1 MSTLSTSSRKI
12 KVTLPKLY
20 SWQQDTLNTI
30 EANPG
35 KWFVIKSVRQKS
47 GKTYLLEN
55 LLIKTAL
62 EKPKSKSFMIS
73 PTNAQNLRIFTE
85 ISRATIDLL
94 SKANGSTM
102 LIEFKNG
109 SVIQFRSGES
119 GDSLRG
125 YTVKRGGILA
135 IDEGAFL
142 SREVYEIVLPLVSK
156 EGCTLVVASTP
167 DSMDGMYFSLWSR
180 EEDSNIIRI
189 NWSDYIDQMY
199 TKEELDFLRSVY
211 SDRRF
216 RTEILGE
223 FAVGEGTVF
232 TGIPNCVS
240 KEELTQKGNLVAGI
254 DFGSGNLQDS
264 TVITFLD
271 EDKQVISQFDTNDKP
286 PMEQIDWLVRLLED
300 YKPIRVL
307 AERNGLG
314 SVYFDALKQRCP
326 IVTPWIT
333 TNESKT
339 SIVDDLA
346 AHIEKGKIKFQ
357 PKCEKLLEQLQVY
370 RETQSSTGKRV
381 FNAPPGKHDDFV
393 ISTALALR
401 ARKSGRYSI
410 G

>member
-1 MSTLSTSSRKI
+1 MSTLSTSSRKVS
-12 KVTLPKLY
+12 VTLPKLY
-20 SWQQDTLNTI
+20 SWQKDTLDLI

-35 KWFVIKSVRQKS
+35 KWFIIKSVRQKS

-62 EKPKSKSFMIS
+62 EKPGSKSFMIS

-85 ISRATIDLL
+85 ISKATIDLL
-94 SKANGSTM
+94 RKANGSSM
-102 LIEFKNG
+102 LIEFRNG

-142 SREVYEIVLPLVSK
+142 SREVYEIVMPLVSK

-167 DSMDGMYFSLWSR
+167 DSMDGMYYSLWSR
-180 EEDSNIIRI
+180 EDGVIRI
-189 NWSDYIDQMY
+189 NWSDYINQMY
-199 TKEELDFLRSVY
+199 SKEELDFYRSVY

-232 TGIPNCVS
+232 SGIANCVS
-240 KEELTQKGNLVAGI
+240 PVELIQKGNLVAGI

-264 TVITFLD
+264 TVITFID
-271 EDKQVISQFDTNDKP
+271 EDLQVIAQYDTNDKP
-286 PMEQIDWLVRLLED
+286 PMEQIDWLTRLLLD
-300 YKPIRVL
+300 YRPVRVL
-307 AERNGLG
+307 AEKNGLG
-314 SVYFDALKQRCP
+314 SVYFDALKQKCP

-333 TNESKT
+333 TNDSKT
-339 SIVDDLA
+339 AIVDDLA
-346 AHIEKGKIKFQ
+346 AHIEKGRIKFQ
-357 PKCEKLLEQLQVY
+357 PQCEKLLEQLQVY
-370 RETQSSTGKRV
+370 KETQSSTGKRV
-381 FNAPPGKHDDFV
+381 FNAPHGKHDDFV

>member
-1 MSTLSTSSRKI
+1 MSTLSTSSRKVS
-12 KVTLPKLY
+12 VTLPKLY
-20 SWQQDTLNTI
+20 SWQKDTLDLI

-35 KWFVIKSVRQKS
+35 KWFIIKSVRQKS

-62 EKPKSKSFMIS
+62 EKPGSKSFMIS

-85 ISRATIDLL
+85 ISRATVDLL
-94 SKANGSTM
+94 RKANGSSM
-102 LIEFKNG
+102 LIEFRNG

-142 SREVYEIVLPLVSK
+142 SREVYEIVMPLVSK
-156 EGCTLVVASTP
+156 EGCTLVIASTP
-167 DSMDGMYFSLWSR
+167 DSMDGMYYSLWSR
-180 EEDSNIIRI
+180 EDGVIRI
-189 NWSDYIDQMY
+189 NWSDYINQMY
-199 TKEELDFLRSVY
+199 SKEELDFYRSVY

-232 TGIPNCVS
+232 SGIANCVS
-240 KEELTQKGNLVAGI
+240 PVELTQKGNLVAGI

-264 TVITFLD
+264 TVITFID
-271 EDKQVISQFDTNDKP
+271 EDLQVIAQYDTNDKP
-286 PMEQIDWLVRLLED
+286 PMEQIDWLARLLLD
-300 YKPIRVL
+300 YKPVRVL
-307 AERNGLG
+307 AEKNGLG
-314 SVYFDALKQRCP
+314 SVYFDALKQKCP

-333 TNESKT
+333 TNDSKT
-339 SIVDDLA
+339 AIVDDLA
-346 AHIEKGKIKFQ
+346 AHIEKGRIKFQ

-401 ARKSGRYSI
+401 ARKLGRYSI

>member
-1 MSTLSTSSRKI
+1 MLSTSSRKVS
-12 KVTLPKLY
+12 VTLPKLY
-20 SWQQDTLNTI
+20 SWQKDTLDLI

-35 KWFVIKSVRQKS
+35 KWFIIKSVRQKS

-62 EKPKSKSFMIS
+62 EKPGSKSFMIS

-85 ISRATIDLL
+85 ISRATVDLL
-94 SKANGSTM
+94 RKANGSSM
-102 LIEFKNG
+102 LIEFRNG

-125 YTVKRGGILA
+125 YTVNRGGILA

-142 SREVYEIVLPLVSK
+142 SREVYEIVMPLVSK
-156 EGCTLVVASTP
+156 EGCTLVIASTP
-167 DSMDGMYFSLWSR
+167 DSMDGMYYSLWSR
-180 EEDSNIIRI
+180 EDGVIRI

-199 TKEELDFLRSVY
+199 SKEELDFYRSVY

-232 TGIPNCVS
+232 SGIANCVS
-240 KEELTQKGNLVAGI
+240 PTELIQKGTLVAGI

-264 TVITFLD
+264 TVITFID
-271 EDKQVISQFDTNDKP
+271 EDLQVIAQYDTNDKP
-286 PMEQIDWLVRLLED
+286 PMEQIDWLARLLLD
-300 YKPIRVL
+300 YKPTRVL
-307 AERNGLG
+307 AEKNGLG
-314 SVYFDALKQRCP
+314 SVYFDALKQKCP

-333 TNESKT
+333 TNDSKT
-339 SIVDDLA
+339 AIVDDLA
-346 AHIEKGKIKFQ
+346 AHIEKGRIKFQ

>member
-1 MSTLSTSSRKI
+1 MSTLSTSSRKVS
-12 KVTLPKLY
+12 VTLPKLY
-20 SWQQDTLNTI
+20 SWQKDTLDLI

-35 KWFVIKSVRQKS
+35 KWFIIKSVRQKS

-62 EKPKSKSFMIS
+62 EKPGSKSFMIS

-94 SKANGSTM
+94 RKANGSSM
-102 LIEFKNG
+102 LIEFRNG

-142 SREVYEIVLPLVSK
+142 SREVYEIVMPLVSK

-167 DSMDGMYFSLWSR
+167 DSMDGMYYSLWSR
-180 EEDSNIIRI
+180 EDGVIRI
-189 NWSDYIDQMY
+189 NWSDYINQMY
-199 TKEELDFLRSVY
+199 SKEELDFYRSVY

-232 TGIPNCVS
+232 SGIANCVS
-240 KEELTQKGNLVAGI
+240 PVELIQKGNLVAGI

-264 TVITFLD
+264 TVITFID
-271 EDKQVISQFDTNDKP
+271 EDLQVIAQYDTNDKP
-286 PMEQIDWLVRLLED
+286 PMEQIDWLARLLLD
-300 YKPIRVL
+300 YRPVRVL
-307 AERNGLG
+307 AEKNGLG
-314 SVYFDALKQRCP
+314 SVYFDALKQKCP

-333 TNESKT
+333 TNDSKT
-339 SIVDDLA
+339 TIVDDLA
-346 AHIEKGKIKFQ
+346 AHIEKGRIKFQ
-357 PKCEKLLEQLQVY
+357 PQCEKLLEQLQVY
-370 RETQSSTGKRV
+370 KETQSSTGKRV

>member
-1 MSTLSTSSRKI
+1 MLSTSSRKVS
-12 KVTLPKLY
+12 VTLPKLY
-20 SWQQDTLNTI
+20 SWQKDTLDLI

-35 KWFVIKSVRQKS
+35 KWFIIKSVRQKS

-62 EKPKSKSFMIS
+62 EKPGSKSFMIS

-85 ISRATIDLL
+85 ISRATVDLL
-94 SKANGSTM
+94 RKANGSSM
-102 LIEFKNG
+102 LIEFRNG

-142 SREVYEIVLPLVSK
+142 SREVYEIVMPLVSK
-156 EGCTLVVASTP
+156 EGCTLVIASTP
-167 DSMDGMYFSLWSR
+167 DSMDGMYYSLWSR
-180 EEDSNIIRI
+180 EDGVIRI
-189 NWSDYIDQMY
+189 NWSDYINQMY
-199 TKEELDFLRSVY
+199 SKEELDFYRSVY

-232 TGIPNCVS
+232 SGIANCVS
-240 KEELTQKGNLVAGI
+240 PVELVQKGNLVGGI

-264 TVITFLD
+264 TVITFID
-271 EDKQVISQFDTNDKP
+271 EDLQVIAQYDTNDKP
-286 PMEQIDWLVRLLED
+286 PMEQIDWLARLLLD
-300 YKPIRVL
+300 YKPVRVL
-307 AERNGLG
+307 AEKNGLG
-314 SVYFDALKQRCP
+314 SVYFDALKQKCP

-333 TNESKT
+333 TNDSKT
-339 SIVDDLA
+339 AIVDDLA
-346 AHIEKGKIKFQ
+346 AHIEKGRIKFQ

>member
-1 MSTLSTSSRKI
+1 MLSTSSRKVS
-12 KVTLPKLY
+12 VTLPKLY
-20 SWQQDTLNTI
+20 SWQKDTLDLI

-35 KWFVIKSVRQKS
+35 KWFIIKSVRQKS

-62 EKPKSKSFMIS
+62 EKPGSRSFMIS

-85 ISRATIDLL
+85 ISRAVIDLL
-94 SKANGSTM
+94 RKANGSSM
-102 LIEFKNG
+102 LIEFRNG

-142 SREVYEIVLPLVSK
+142 SREVYEIVMPLVSK

-167 DSMDGMYFSLWSR
+167 DSMDGMYYSLWSR
-180 EEDSNIIRI
+180 EDGVIRI
-189 NWSDYIDQMY
+189 NWSDYINQMY
-199 TKEELDFLRSVY
+199 SKEELDFYRGVY

-232 TGIPNCVS
+232 SGIANCVS
-240 KEELTQKGNLVAGI
+240 PIELTQKGNLVAGI

-264 TVITFLD
+264 TVITFID
-271 EDKQVISQFDTNDKP
+271 EELQVIAQYDTNDKP
-286 PMEQIDWLVRLLED
+286 PMEQIDWLARLLLD
-300 YKPIRVL
+300 YKPTRVL
-307 AERNGLG
+307 AEKNGLG
-314 SVYFDALKQRCP
+314 SVYFDALKQKCP

-333 TNESKT
+333 TNDSKT
-339 SIVDDLA
+339 AIVDDLA
-346 AHIEKGKIKFQ
+346 AHIEKGRIRFQ

>member
-1 MSTLSTSSRKI
+1 MSTLSTSSRKVS
-12 KVTLPKLY
+12 VTLPKLY
-20 SWQQDTLNTI
+20 SWQKDTLDLI

-35 KWFVIKSVRQKS
+35 KWFIIKSVRQKS

-62 EKPKSKSFMIS
+62 EKPGSKSFMIS

-94 SKANGSTM
+94 RKANGSSM
-102 LIEFKNG
+102 LIEFRNG

-142 SREVYEIVLPLVSK
+142 SREVYEIVMPLVSK
-156 EGCTLVVASTP
+156 EGCTLVIASTP
-167 DSMDGMYFSLWSR
+167 DSMDGMYYSLWSR
-180 EEDSNIIRI
+180 EDGVIRI

-199 TKEELDFLRSVY
+199 SKEELDFYRSVY

-232 TGIPNCVS
+232 SGIANCVS
-240 KEELTQKGNLVAGI
+240 PVELTQQGNLVAGI

-264 TVITFLD
+264 TVITFID
-271 EDKQVISQFDTNDKP
+271 EDLQVIAQCDTNDKP
-286 PMEQIDWLVRLLED
+286 PMEQIDWLARLLLD
-300 YKPIRVL
+300 YKPVRVL
-307 AERNGLG
+307 AEKNGLG
-314 SVYFDALKQRCP
+314 SVYFDALKQKCP

-333 TNESKT
+333 TNDSKT
-339 SIVDDLA
+339 AIVDDLA
-346 AHIEKGKIKFQ
+346 AHIEKGRIKFQ

-370 RETQSSTGKRV
+370 KETQSSTGKRV

-393 ISTALALR
+393 ISTALALK

>member
-1 MSTLSTSSRKI
+1 MSTLSTSSRKVS
-12 KVTLPKLY
+12 VTLPKLY
-20 SWQQDTLNTI
+20 DWQKDTLDLI

-35 KWFVIKSVRQKS
+35 KWFIIKSVRQKS

-62 EKPKSKSFMIS
+62 EKPGSKSFMIS

-94 SKANGSTM
+94 RKANGSSM
-102 LIEFKNG
+102 LIEFRNG

-125 YTVKRGGILA
+125 YTVKRSGILA

-142 SREVYEIVLPLVSK
+142 SREVYEIVMPLVSK

-167 DSMDGMYFSLWSR
+167 DSMDGMYYSLWSR
-180 EEDSNIIRI
+180 EDGVIRI
-189 NWSDYIDQMY
+189 NWSDYINQMY
-199 TKEELDFLRSVY
+199 SKEELDFYRSVY

-232 TGIPNCVS
+232 SGIANCVS
-240 KEELTQKGNLVAGI
+240 PVELIQKGNLVAGI

-264 TVITFLD
+264 TVITFID
-271 EDKQVISQFDTNDKP
+271 EDLQVIAQYDTNDKP
-286 PMEQIDWLVRLLED
+286 PMEQIDWLARLLLD
-300 YKPIRVL
+300 YRPARVL
-307 AERNGLG
+307 AEKNGLG
-314 SVYFDALKQRCP
+314 SVYFDALKQKCP

-333 TNESKT
+333 TNDSKT
-339 SIVDDLA
+339 AIVDDLA
-346 AHIEKGKIKFQ
+346 AHIEKGRIKFQ
-357 PKCEKLLEQLQVY
+357 PQCEKLLEQLQVY
-370 RETQSSTGKRV
+370 KETQSSTGKRV

>member
-1 MSTLSTSSRKI
+1 MLSTSSRKVS
-12 KVTLPKLY
+12 VTLPRLY
-20 SWQQDTLNTI
+20 SWQKDTLDLI

-35 KWFVIKSVRQKS
+35 KWFIIKSVRQKS

-62 EKPKSKSFMIS
+62 EKPGSKSFMIS

-85 ISRATIDLL
+85 ISRATVDLL
-94 SKANGSTM
+94 RKANGSSM
-102 LIEFKNG
+102 LIEFRNG

-142 SREVYEIVLPLVSK
+142 SREVYEIVMPLVSK
-156 EGCTLVVASTP
+156 EGCTLVIASTP
-167 DSMDGMYFSLWSR
+167 DSMDGMYYSLWSR
-180 EEDSNIIRI
+180 EDGVIRI
-189 NWSDYIDQMY
+189 NWSDYINQMY
-199 TKEELDFLRSVY
+199 SKEELDFYRSVY

-232 TGIPNCVS
+232 SGIANCVS
-240 KEELTQKGNLVAGI
+240 PVELTQQGNLVAGI

-264 TVITFLD
+264 TVITFID
-271 EDKQVISQFDTNDKP
+271 EDLQVIAQYDTNDKP
-286 PMEQIDWLVRLLED
+286 PMEQIDWLARLLLD
-300 YKPIRVL
+300 YKPVRVL
-307 AERNGLG
+307 AEKNGLG
-314 SVYFDALKQRCP
+314 SVYFDALKQKCP

-333 TNESKT
+333 TNDSKT
-339 SIVDDLA
+339 AIVDDLA

-393 ISTALALR
+393 ISTALALK

>member
-1 MSTLSTSSRKI
+1 MSTLSTSSRKVN
-12 KVTLPKLY
+12 VTLPRLY
-20 SWQQDTLNTI
+20 SWQKDTLDLI

-35 KWFVIKSVRQKS
+35 KWFIIKSVRQKS

-62 EKPKSKSFMIS
+62 EKPGSKSFMIS

-85 ISRATIDLL
+85 ISRATVDLL
-94 SKANGSTM
+94 RKANGSSM
-102 LIEFKNG
+102 LIEFRNG

-142 SREVYEIVLPLVSK
+142 SREVYETVMPLVNK
-156 EGCTLVVASTP
+156 EGCTLVIASTP
-167 DSMDGMYFSLWSR
+167 DSMDGMYYSLWSR
-180 EEDSNIIRI
+180 EDGVIRI

-199 TKEELDFLRSVY
+199 SKEELDFYRSVY

-232 TGIPNCVS
+232 SGIANCVS
-240 KEELTQKGNLVAGI
+240 PTELIQKGSLVAGI

-264 TVITFLD
+264 TVITFID
-271 EDKQVISQFDTNDKP
+271 EDLQVIAQYDTNDKP
-286 PMEQIDWLVRLLED
+286 PMEQIDWLARLLLD
-300 YKPIRVL
+300 YKPVRVL
-307 AERNGLG
+307 AEKNGLG
-314 SVYFDALKQRCP
+314 SVYFDALKQKCP

-333 TNESKT
+333 TNDSKT
-339 SIVDDLA
+339 AIVDDLA
-346 AHIEKGKIKFQ
+346 AHIEKGRIKFQ

-381 FNAPPGKHDDFV
+381 FNAPQGKHDDFV

>member
-1 MSTLSTSSRKI
+1 MSTLSTSSRKVS
-12 KVTLPKLY
+12 VTLPKLY
-20 SWQQDTLNTI
+20 SWQKDTLDLI

-35 KWFVIKSVRQKS
+35 KWFIIKSVRQKS

-62 EKPKSKSFMIS
+62 EKPGSKSFMIS

-94 SKANGSTM
+94 RKANGSSM
-102 LIEFKNG
+102 LIEFRNG

-142 SREVYEIVLPLVSK
+142 SREVYEIVMPLVSK

-167 DSMDGMYFSLWSR
+167 DSMDGMYYSLWSR
-180 EEDSNIIRI
+180 EDGVIRI
-189 NWSDYIDQMY
+189 NWSDYINQMY
-199 TKEELDFLRSVY
+199 SKEELDFYRSVY

-232 TGIPNCVS
+232 SGIANCVS
-240 KEELTQKGNLVAGI
+240 PVELIQKGNLVAGI

-264 TVITFLD
+264 TVITFID
-271 EDKQVISQFDTNDKP
+271 EDLQVIAQYDTNDKP
-286 PMEQIDWLVRLLED
+286 PMEQIDWLARLLLD
-300 YKPIRVL
+300 YRPVRVL
-307 AERNGLG
+307 AEKNGLG
-314 SVYFDALKQRCP
+314 SVYFDALKQKCP

-333 TNESKT
+333 TNDSKT
-339 SIVDDLA
+339 AIVDDLA
-346 AHIEKGKIKFQ
+346 AHIEKGRIKFQ
-357 PKCEKLLEQLQVY
+357 PQCEKLLEQLQVY
-370 RETQSSTGKRV
+370 KETQSSTGKRV

>member
-12 KVTLPKLY
+12 SVTLPKLY
-20 SWQQDTLNTI
+20 SWQKDTLDLI

-35 KWFVIKSVRQKS
+35 KWFIIKSVRQKS

-62 EKPKSKSFMIS
+62 EKPGSKSFMIS

-85 ISRATIDLL
+85 ISRAVIDLL
-94 SKANGSTM
+94 RKANGSSM
-102 LIEFKNG
+102 LIEFRNG

-142 SREVYEIVLPLVSK
+142 SREVYEIVMPLVSK

-167 DSMDGMYFSLWSR
+167 DSMDGMYYSLWSR
-180 EEDSNIIRI
+180 EDGVIRI

-199 TKEELDFLRSVY
+199 SKEELDFYRSVY

-232 TGIPNCVS
+232 SGIANCVS
-240 KEELTQKGNLVAGI
+240 PVELIQKGTLVAGI

-264 TVITFLD
+264 TVITFID
-271 EDKQVISQFDTNDKP
+271 EDLQVVAQYDTNDKP
-286 PMEQIDWLVRLLED
+286 PMEQIDWLARLLLD
-300 YKPIRVL
+300 YKPVRVL
-307 AERNGLG
+307 AEKNGLG
-314 SVYFDALKQRCP
+314 SVYFDALKQKCP

-333 TNESKT
+333 TNDSKT
-339 SIVDDLA
+339 AIVDDLA
-346 AHIEKGKIKFQ
+346 AHIEKGRIKFQ

>member
-1 MSTLSTSSRKI
+1 MSTLSTSSRKVS
-12 KVTLPKLY
+12 VTLPKLY
-20 SWQQDTLNTI
+20 SWQKDTLDLI

-35 KWFVIKSVRQKS
+35 KWFIIKSVRQKS

-62 EKPKSKSFMIS
+62 EKPGSRSFMIS

-94 SKANGSTM
+94 RKANGSSM
-102 LIEFKNG
+102 LIEFRNG

-142 SREVYEIVLPLVSK
+142 SREVYEIVMPLVSK
-156 EGCTLVVASTP
+156 EGCTLVIASTP
-167 DSMDGMYFSLWSR
+167 DSMDGMYYSLWSR
-180 EEDSNIIRI
+180 EDGVIRI
-189 NWSDYIDQMY
+189 NWSDYINQMY
-199 TKEELDFLRSVY
+199 SKEELDFYRSVY

-232 TGIPNCVS
+232 SGIANCVS
-240 KEELTQKGNLVAGI
+240 PIELVQKGNLVAGI

-264 TVITFLD
+264 TVITFID
-271 EDKQVISQFDTNDKP
+271 EDLQVITQCDTNDKP
-286 PMEQIDWLVRLLED
+286 PMEQIDWLARLLLD
-300 YKPIRVL
+300 YKPVRVL
-307 AERNGLG
+307 AEKNGLG
-314 SVYFDALKQRCP
+314 SVYFDALKQKCP

-333 TNESKT
+333 TNDSKT
-339 SIVDDLA
+339 AIVDDLA
-346 AHIEKGKIKFQ
+346 AHIEKGRIKFQ

>member
-1 MSTLSTSSRKI
+1 MSTLSTSSRKVS
-12 KVTLPKLY
+12 VTLPKLY
-20 SWQQDTLNTI
+20 SWQKDTLDLI

-35 KWFVIKSVRQKS
+35 KWFIIKSVRQKS

-62 EKPKSKSFMIS
+62 EKPGSKSFMIS

-85 ISRATIDLL
+85 ISRATVDLL
-94 SKANGSTM
+94 RKANGSSM
-102 LIEFKNG
+102 LIEFRNG

-142 SREVYEIVLPLVSK
+142 SREVYEIVMPLVSK
-156 EGCTLVVASTP
+156 EGCTLVIASTP
-167 DSMDGMYFSLWSR
+167 DSMDGMYYSLWSR
-180 EEDSNIIRI
+180 EDGVIRI
-189 NWSDYIDQMY
+189 NWSDYINQMY
-199 TKEELDFLRSVY
+199 SKEELDFYRSVY

-232 TGIPNCVS
+232 SGIANCVS
-240 KEELTQKGNLVAGI
+240 PVELTQKGNLVAGI

-264 TVITFLD
+264 TVITFID
-271 EDKQVISQFDTNDKP
+271 EDLQVIAQYDTNDKP
-286 PMEQIDWLVRLLED
+286 PMEQIDWLARLLLD

-307 AERNGLG
+307 AEKNGLG
-314 SVYFDALKQRCP
+314 SVYFDALKQKCP

-333 TNESKT
+333 TNDSKT
-339 SIVDDLA
+339 AIVDDLA
-346 AHIEKGKIKFQ
+346 AHIEKGRIKFQ

-401 ARKSGRYSI
+401 ARKLGRYSI

>member
-12 KVTLPKLY
+12 SVTLPKLY
-20 SWQQDTLNTI
+20 SWQKDTLDLI

-35 KWFVIKSVRQKS
+35 KWFIIKSVRQKS

-62 EKPKSKSFMIS
+62 EKPGSKSFMIS

-85 ISRATIDLL
+85 ISRATVDLL
-94 SKANGSTM
+94 RKANGSSM
-102 LIEFKNG
+102 LIEFRNG

-142 SREVYEIVLPLVSK
+142 SREVYEIVMPLVSK
-156 EGCTLVVASTP
+156 EGCTLVIASTP
-167 DSMDGMYFSLWSR
+167 DSMDGMYYSLWSR
-180 EEDSNIIRI
+180 EDGVIRI
-189 NWSDYIDQMY
+189 DWSDYINQMY
-199 TKEELDFLRSVY
+199 SKEELDFYRSVY

-232 TGIPNCVS
+232 SGIANCVS
-240 KEELTQKGNLVAGI
+240 PVELTQKGNLVAGI

-264 TVITFLD
+264 TVITFID
-271 EDKQVISQFDTNDKP
+271 EDLQVIAQYDTNDKP
-286 PMEQIDWLVRLLED
+286 PMEQIDWLARLLLD
-300 YKPIRVL
+300 YKPVRVL
-307 AERNGLG
+307 AEKNGLG
-314 SVYFDALKQRCP
+314 SVYFDALKQKCP

-333 TNESKT
+333 TNDSKT
-339 SIVDDLA
+339 AIVDDLA
-346 AHIEKGKIKFQ
+346 AHIEKGRIKFQ

-401 ARKSGRYSI
+401 ARKLGRYSI

>member
-1 MSTLSTSSRKI
+1 MSTLSTSSRKVS
-12 KVTLPKLY
+12 VTLPKLY
-20 SWQQDTLNTI
+20 SWQKDTLDLI

-35 KWFVIKSVRQKS
+35 KWFIIKSVRQKS

-62 EKPKSKSFMIS
+62 EKPGSKSFMIS

-85 ISRATIDLL
+85 ISRATTDLL
-94 SKANGSTM
+94 RKANGSSM
-102 LIEFKNG
+102 LIEFRNG

-142 SREVYEIVLPLVSK
+142 SREVYEIVMPLVSK
-156 EGCTLVVASTP
+156 EGCTLVIASTP
-167 DSMDGMYFSLWSR
+167 DSMDGMYYSLWSR
-180 EEDSNIIRI
+180 EDGVIRI
-189 NWSDYIDQMY
+189 DWSDYINQMY
-199 TKEELDFLRSVY
+199 SKEELDFYRSVY

-232 TGIPNCVS
+232 SGIANCVS
-240 KEELTQKGNLVAGI
+240 PVELTQKGNLVAGI

-264 TVITFLD
+264 TVITFID
-271 EDKQVISQFDTNDKP
+271 EDLQVIAQYDTNDKP
-286 PMEQIDWLVRLLED
+286 PMEQIDWLARLLLD
-300 YKPIRVL
+300 YKPVRVL
-307 AERNGLG
+307 AEKNGLG
-314 SVYFDALKQRCP
+314 SVYFDALKQKCP

-333 TNESKT
+333 TNDSKT
-339 SIVDDLA
+339 AIVDDLA
-346 AHIEKGKIKFQ
+346 AHIEKGRIKFQ

>member
-1 MSTLSTSSRKI
+1 MSTLSTSSRKVS
-12 KVTLPKLY
+12 VTLPKLY
-20 SWQQDTLNTI
+20 SWQKDTLDLI

-35 KWFVIKSVRQKS
+35 KWFIIKSVRQKS

-62 EKPKSKSFMIS
+62 EKPGSKSFMIS

-85 ISRATIDLL
+85 ISKATIDLL
-94 SKANGSTM
+94 RKANGSSM
-102 LIEFKNG
+102 LIEFRNG

-142 SREVYEIVLPLVSK
+142 SREVYEIVMPLVSK

-167 DSMDGMYFSLWSR
+167 DSMDGMYYSLWSR
-180 EEDSNIIRI
+180 EDGVIRI
-189 NWSDYIDQMY
+189 NWSDYINQMY
-199 TKEELDFLRSVY
+199 SKEELDFYRSVY

-232 TGIPNCVS
+232 SGIANCVS
-240 KEELTQKGNLVAGI
+240 PVELIQKGNLVAGI

-264 TVITFLD
+264 TVITFID
-271 EDKQVISQFDTNDKP
+271 EDLQVIAQYDTNDKP
-286 PMEQIDWLVRLLED
+286 PMEQIDWLTRLLLD
-300 YKPIRVL
+300 YRPVRVL
-307 AERNGLG
+307 AEKNGLG
-314 SVYFDALKQRCP
+314 SVYFDALKQKCP

-333 TNESKT
+333 TNDSKT
-339 SIVDDLA
+339 AIVDDLA
-346 AHIEKGKIKFQ
+346 AHIEKGRIKFQ
-357 PKCEKLLEQLQVY
+357 PQCEKLLEQLQVY
-370 RETQSSTGKRV
+370 KETQSSTGKRV
-381 FNAPPGKHDDFV
+381 FNAPQGKHDDFV

>member
-1 MSTLSTSSRKI
+1 MSTLSTSSRKVS
-12 KVTLPKLY
+12 VTLPKLY
-20 SWQQDTLNTI
+20 SWQKDTLDLI

-35 KWFVIKSVRQKS
+35 KWFIIKSVRQKS

-62 EKPKSKSFMIS
+62 EKPGSKSFMIS

-94 SKANGSTM
+94 RKANGSSM
-102 LIEFKNG
+102 LIEFRNG

-135 IDEGAFL
+135 VDEGAFL
-142 SREVYEIVLPLVSK
+142 SREVYEIVMPLVSK

-167 DSMDGMYFSLWSR
+167 DSMDGMYYSLWSR
-180 EEDSNIIRI
+180 EDGVIRI
-189 NWSDYIDQMY
+189 NWSDYINQMY
-199 TKEELDFLRSVY
+199 SKEELEFYRSVY

-232 TGIPNCVS
+232 SGIANCVS
-240 KEELTQKGNLVAGI
+240 PVELTQQGNLVAGI

-264 TVITFLD
+264 TVITFID
-271 EDKQVISQFDTNDKP
+271 EDLQVIAQYDTNDKP
-286 PMEQIDWLVRLLED
+286 PMEQIDWLARLLLD
-300 YKPIRVL
+300 YKPVRVL
-307 AERNGLG
+307 AEKNGLG
-314 SVYFDALKQRCP
+314 SVYFDALKQKCP

-333 TNESKT
+333 TNDSKT
-339 SIVDDLA
+339 AIVDDLA
-346 AHIEKGKIKFQ
+346 AHIEKGRIKFQ

-381 FNAPPGKHDDFV
+381 FNAPQGKHDDFV

>member
-1 MSTLSTSSRKI
+1 MLSTSNRKVS
-12 KVTLPKLY
+12 VTLPKLY
-20 SWQQDTLNTI
+20 SWQKDTLDLI

-35 KWFVIKSVRQKS
+35 KWFIIKSVRQKS

-62 EKPKSKSFMIS
+62 EKPGSKSFMIS

-85 ISRATIDLL
+85 ISRATVDLL
-94 SKANGSTM
+94 RKANGSSM
-102 LIEFKNG
+102 LIEFRNG

-142 SREVYEIVLPLVSK
+142 SREVYEIVMPLVSK

-167 DSMDGMYFSLWSR
+167 DSMDGMYYSLWSR
-180 EEDSNIIRI
+180 EDGVIRI
-189 NWSDYIDQMY
+189 NWSDYINQMY
-199 TKEELDFLRSVY
+199 SKEELDFYRSVY

-232 TGIPNCVS
+232 SGIANCVS
-240 KEELTQKGNLVAGI
+240 PVELVQQGNLVAGI

-264 TVITFLD
+264 TVITFID
-271 EDKQVISQFDTNDKP
+271 EDNQVIAQCDTNDKP
-286 PMEQIDWLVRLLED
+286 PMEQIDWLARLLLD
-300 YKPIRVL
+300 YKPVRVL
-307 AERNGLG
+307 AEKNGLG
-314 SVYFDALKQRCP
+314 SVYFDALKQKCP

-333 TNESKT
+333 TNDSKT
-339 SIVDDLA
+339 AIVDDLA
-346 AHIEKGKIKFQ
+346 AHIEKGRIKFQ

>member
-1 MSTLSTSSRKI
+1 MLSTSSRKI
-12 KVTLPKLY
+12 SVTLPKLY
-20 SWQQDTLNTI
+20 SWQKDTLDLI

-35 KWFVIKSVRQKS
+35 KWFIIKSVRQKS

-62 EKPKSKSFMIS
+62 EKPGSKSFMIS

-85 ISRATIDLL
+85 ISRAVIDLL
-94 SKANGSTM
+94 RKANGSSM
-102 LIEFKNG
+102 LIEFRNG

-142 SREVYEIVLPLVSK
+142 SREVYEIVMPLVSK

-167 DSMDGMYFSLWSR
+167 DSMDGMYYSLWSR
-180 EEDSNIIRI
+180 EDGVIQI
-189 NWSDYIDQMY
+189 NWSNYINQMY
-199 TKEELDFLRSVY
+199 SKEELDFYRSVY

-232 TGIPNCVS
+232 SGIANCVS
-240 KEELTQKGNLVAGI
+240 PTELTQQGNLVAGI

-264 TVITFLD
+264 TVITFID
-271 EDKQVISQFDTNDKP
+271 EDLQVIAQYDTNDKP
-286 PMEQIDWLVRLLED
+286 PMEQIDWLARLLLD
-300 YKPIRVL
+300 YKPTRVL
-307 AERNGLG
+307 AEKNGLG
-314 SVYFDALKQRCP
+314 SVYFDALKQKCP

-333 TNESKT
+333 TNDSKT
-339 SIVDDLA
+339 AIVDDLA
-346 AHIEKGKIKFQ
+346 AHIEKGRIKFQ

>member
-1 MSTLSTSSRKI
+1 MLSTSNRKVS
-12 KVTLPKLY
+12 VTLPKLY
-20 SWQQDTLNTI
+20 SWQKDTLDLI

-35 KWFVIKSVRQKS
+35 KWFIIKSVRQKS

-62 EKPKSKSFMIS
+62 EKPGSRSFMIS

-85 ISRATIDLL
+85 ISRATVDLL
-94 SKANGSTM
+94 RKANGSSM
-102 LIEFKNG
+102 LIEFRNG

-142 SREVYEIVLPLVSK
+142 SREVYEIVMPLVSK

-167 DSMDGMYFSLWSR
+167 DSMDGMYYSLWSR
-180 EEDSNIIRI
+180 EDGVIRI
-189 NWSDYIDQMY
+189 NWSDYINQMY
-199 TKEELDFLRSVY
+199 SKEELDFYRSVY

-232 TGIPNCVS
+232 SGIANCVS
-240 KEELTQKGNLVAGI
+240 PVELIQKGNLVAGI

-264 TVITFLD
+264 TVITFID
-271 EDKQVISQFDTNDKP
+271 EDLQVIAQYDTNDKP
-286 PMEQIDWLVRLLED
+286 PMEQIDWLARLLLD
-300 YKPIRVL
+300 YKPVRVL
-307 AERNGLG
+307 AEKNGLG
-314 SVYFDALKQRCP
+314 SVYFDALKQKCP

-333 TNESKT
+333 TNDSKT
-339 SIVDDLA
+339 AIVDDLA
-346 AHIEKGKIKFQ
+346 AHIEKGRIKFQ

-381 FNAPPGKHDDFV
+381 FNAPSGKHDDFV

>member
-12 KVTLPKLY
+12 SVTLPKLY
-20 SWQQDTLNTI
+20 SWQKDTLDLI

-35 KWFVIKSVRQKS
+35 KWFIIKSVRQKS

-62 EKPKSKSFMIS
+62 EKPGSKSFMIS

-85 ISRATIDLL
+85 ISRATVDLL
-94 SKANGSTM
+94 RKANGSSM
-102 LIEFKNG
+102 LIEFRNG

-142 SREVYEIVLPLVSK
+142 SREVYEIVMPLVSK

-167 DSMDGMYFSLWSR
+167 DSMDGMYYSLWSR
-180 EEDSNIIRI
+180 EDGVIRI
-189 NWSDYIDQMY
+189 NWSDYINQMY
-199 TKEELDFLRSVY
+199 TKEELDFYRSVY

-232 TGIPNCVS
+232 SGVANCVS
-240 KEELTQKGNLVAGI
+240 PVELIQKGNLVAGI

-264 TVITFLD
+264 TVVTFID
-271 EDKQVISQFDTNDKP
+271 EELQVVAQYDTNDKP
-286 PMEQIDWLVRLLED
+286 PMEQIDWLARLLLD
-300 YKPIRVL
+300 YKPVRVL
-307 AERNGLG
+307 AEKNGLG
-314 SVYFDALKQRCP
+314 SVYFDALKQKCP

-333 TNESKT
+333 TNDSKT
-339 SIVDDLA
+339 AIVDDLA
-346 AHIEKGKIKFQ
+346 AHIEKGRIKFQ

>member
-1 MSTLSTSSRKI
+1 MSTLSTSSRKVS
-12 KVTLPKLY
+12 VTLPKLY
-20 SWQQDTLNTI
+20 SWQKDTLDLI

-35 KWFVIKSVRQKS
+35 KWFIIKSVRQKS

-62 EKPKSKSFMIS
+62 EKPGSKSFMIS

-85 ISRATIDLL
+85 ISRATVDLL
-94 SKANGSTM
+94 RKANGSSM
-102 LIEFKNG
+102 LIEFRNG

-142 SREVYEIVLPLVSK
+142 SREVYEIVMPLVSK
-156 EGCTLVVASTP
+156 EGCTLVIASTP
-167 DSMDGMYFSLWSR
+167 DSMDGMYYSLWSR
-180 EEDSNIIRI
+180 EDGVIRI

-199 TKEELDFLRSVY
+199 SKEELDFYRSVY

-232 TGIPNCVS
+232 SGIANCVS
-240 KEELTQKGNLVAGI
+240 PTELIQKGNLVAGI

-264 TVITFLD
+264 TVITFID
-271 EDKQVISQFDTNDKP
+271 EDLQVIAQYDTNDKP
-286 PMEQIDWLVRLLED
+286 PMEQIDWLARLLLD
-300 YKPIRVL
+300 YKPVRVL
-307 AERNGLG
+307 AEKNGLG
-314 SVYFDALKQRCP
+314 SVYFDALKQKCP

-333 TNESKT
+333 TNDSKT
-339 SIVDDLA
+339 AIVDDLA
-346 AHIEKGKIKFQ
+346 AHIEKGRIKFQ

>member
-1 MSTLSTSSRKI
+1 MSTLLTSSRKVS
-12 KVTLPKLY
+12 VTLPKLY
-20 SWQQDTLNTI
+20 SWQKDTLDLI

-35 KWFVIKSVRQKS
+35 KWFIIKSVRQKS

-62 EKPKSKSFMIS
+62 EKPGSKSFMIS

-85 ISRATIDLL
+85 ISRAVIDLL
-94 SKANGSTM
+94 RKANGSSM
-102 LIEFKNG
+102 LIEFRNG

-142 SREVYEIVLPLVSK
+142 SREVYEIVMPLVSK
-156 EGCTLVVASTP
+156 EGCTLVIASTP
-167 DSMDGMYFSLWSR
+167 DSMDGMYYSLWSR
-180 EEDSNIIRI
+180 EDGVIRI
-189 NWSDYIDQMY
+189 NWSDYINQMY
-199 TKEELDFLRSVY
+199 SKEELDFYRSVY

-232 TGIPNCVS
+232 SGIANCVS
-240 KEELTQKGNLVAGI
+240 PTELTQKGNLVAGI

-264 TVITFLD
+264 TVITFID
-271 EDKQVISQFDTNDKP
+271 EELQVIAQYDTNDKP
-286 PMEQIDWLVRLLED
+286 PMEQIDWLARLLLD

-307 AERNGLG
+307 AEKNGLG
-314 SVYFDALKQRCP
+314 SVYFDALKQKCP

-333 TNESKT
+333 THDSKT
-339 SIVDDLA
+339 AIVDDLA
-346 AHIEKGKIKFQ
+346 AHIEKGRIKFQ

>member
-1 MSTLSTSSRKI
+1 MLSTTSRKI
-12 KVTLPKLY
+12 SVTLPKLY
-20 SWQQDTLNTI
+20 SWQKDTLDLI

-35 KWFVIKSVRQKS
+35 KWFIIKSVRQKS

-62 EKPKSKSFMIS
+62 EKPGSKSFMIS

-85 ISRATIDLL
+85 ISRATVDLL
-94 SKANGSTM
+94 RKANGSSM
-102 LIEFKNG
+102 LIEFRNG

-142 SREVYEIVLPLVSK
+142 SREVYEIVMPLVSK
-156 EGCTLVVASTP
+156 EGCTLVIASTP
-167 DSMDGMYFSLWSR
+167 DSMDGMYYSLWSR
-180 EEDSNIIRI
+180 EDGVIRI

-199 TKEELDFLRSVY
+199 SKEELDFYRSVY

-232 TGIPNCVS
+232 SGVANCVS
-240 KEELTQKGNLVAGI
+240 PVELIQKGTLVAGI

-264 TVITFLD
+264 TVITFID
-271 EDKQVISQFDTNDKP
+271 EDLQVIAQYDTNDKP
-286 PMEQIDWLVRLLED
+286 PMEQIDWLARLLLD
-300 YKPIRVL
+300 YKPVRVL
-307 AERNGLG
+307 AEKNGLG
-314 SVYFDALKQRCP
+314 SVYFDALKQKCP

-333 TNESKT
+333 TNDSKT
-339 SIVDDLA
+339 AIVDDLA
-346 AHIEKGKIKFQ
+346 AHIEKGRIKFQ

-381 FNAPPGKHDDFV
+381 FNAPQGKHDDFV

>member
-1 MSTLSTSSRKI
+1 MLSTSSRKI
-12 KVTLPKLY
+12 SVTLPKLY
-20 SWQQDTLNTI
+20 SWQKDTLDLI

-35 KWFVIKSVRQKS
+35 KWFIIKSVRQKS

-62 EKPKSKSFMIS
+62 EKPGSKSFMIS

-85 ISRATIDLL
+85 ISRATVDLL
-94 SKANGSTM
+94 RKANGSSM
-102 LIEFKNG
+102 LIEFRNG

-142 SREVYEIVLPLVSK
+142 SREVYEIVMPLVSK
-156 EGCTLVVASTP
+156 EGCTLVIASTP
-167 DSMDGMYFSLWSR
+167 DSMDGMYYSLWSR
-180 EEDSNIIRI
+180 EDGVIRI
-189 NWSDYIDQMY
+189 DWSDYINQMY
-199 TKEELDFLRSVY
+199 SKEELDFYRSVY

-232 TGIPNCVS
+232 SGIANCVS
-240 KEELTQKGNLVAGI
+240 PVELTQKGNLVAGI

-264 TVITFLD
+264 TVITFID
-271 EDKQVISQFDTNDKP
+271 EDLQVIAQYDTNDKP
-286 PMEQIDWLVRLLED
+286 PMEQIDWLARLLLD
-300 YKPIRVL
+300 YKPVRVL
-307 AERNGLG
+307 AEKNGLG
-314 SVYFDALKQRCP
+314 SVYFDALKQKCP

-333 TNESKT
+333 TNDSKT
-339 SIVDDLA
+339 AIVDDLA
-346 AHIEKGKIKFQ
+346 AHIEKGRIKFQ

-401 ARKSGRYSI
+401 ARKLGRYSI

>member
-1 MSTLSTSSRKI
+1 MSTLSTSSRKVS
-12 KVTLPKLY
+12 VTLPKLY
-20 SWQQDTLNTI
+20 SWQKDTLDLI

-35 KWFVIKSVRQKS
+35 KWFIIKSVRQKS

-62 EKPKSKSFMIS
+62 EKPGSKSFMIS

-85 ISRATIDLL
+85 ISRAVIDLL
-94 SKANGSTM
+94 RKANGSSM
-102 LIEFKNG
+102 LIEFRNG

-142 SREVYEIVLPLVSK
+142 SRQVYEIVMPLVSK
-156 EGCTLVVASTP
+156 EGCTLVIASTP
-167 DSMDGMYFSLWSR
+167 DSMDGMYYSLWSR
-180 EEDSNIIRI
+180 EDGVIRI
-189 NWSDYIDQMY
+189 NWSDYINQMY
-199 TKEELDFLRSVY
+199 SKEELDFYRSVY

-232 TGIPNCVS
+232 SGIANCVS
-240 KEELTQKGNLVAGI
+240 PVELTQKGNLVAGI

-264 TVITFLD
+264 TVITFID
-271 EDKQVISQFDTNDKP
+271 EELQVVAQYDTNDKP
-286 PMEQIDWLVRLLED
+286 PMEQIDWLARLLLD
-300 YKPIRVL
+300 YKPTRVL
-307 AERNGLG
+307 AEKNGLG
-314 SVYFDALKQRCP
+314 SVYFDALKQKCP

-333 TNESKT
+333 TNDSKT
-339 SIVDDLA
+339 AIVDDLA
-346 AHIEKGKIKFQ
+346 AHIEKGRIKFQ

>member
-1 MSTLSTSSRKI
+1 MLSTSSRKVS
-12 KVTLPKLY
+12 VTLPKLY
-20 SWQQDTLNTI
+20 SWQKDTLDLI

-35 KWFVIKSVRQKS
+35 KWFIIKSVRQKS

-62 EKPKSKSFMIS
+62 EKPGSKSFMIS

-85 ISRATIDLL
+85 ISRATVDLL
-94 SKANGSTM
+94 RKANGSSM
-102 LIEFKNG
+102 LIEFRNG

-142 SREVYEIVLPLVSK
+142 SREVYEIVMPLVSK
-156 EGCTLVVASTP
+156 EGCTLVIASTP
-167 DSMDGMYFSLWSR
+167 DSMDGMYYSLWSR
-180 EEDSNIIRI
+180 EDGVIRI

-199 TKEELDFLRSVY
+199 SKEELDFYRSVY

-232 TGIPNCVS
+232 SGIANCVS
-240 KEELTQKGNLVAGI
+240 PVELTQQGNLVAGI

-264 TVITFLD
+264 TVITFID
-271 EDKQVISQFDTNDKP
+271 EDLQVIAQYDTNDKP
-286 PMEQIDWLVRLLED
+286 PMEQIDWLARLLLD
-300 YKPIRVL
+300 YKPVRVL
-307 AERNGLG
+307 AEKNGLG
-314 SVYFDALKQRCP
+314 SVYFDALKQKCP

-333 TNESKT
+333 TNDSKT
-339 SIVDDLA
+339 AIVDDLA

-393 ISTALALR
+393 ISTALALK

>member
-1 MSTLSTSSRKI
+1 MSTLSTSSRKVS
-12 KVTLPKLY
+12 VTLPKLY
-20 SWQQDTLNTI
+20 GWQKDTLDLI

-35 KWFVIKSVRQKS
+35 KWFIIKSVRQKS

-62 EKPKSKSFMIS
+62 EKPGSKSFMIS

-94 SKANGSTM
+94 RKANGSSM
-102 LIEFKNG
+102 LIEFRNG

-142 SREVYEIVLPLVSK
+142 SREVYEIVMPLVSK

-167 DSMDGMYFSLWSR
+167 DSMDGMYYSLWSR
-180 EEDSNIIRI
+180 EDGVIRI
-189 NWSDYIDQMY
+189 NWSDYINQMY
-199 TKEELDFLRSVY
+199 SKEELDFYRSVY

-232 TGIPNCVS
+232 SGIANCVS
-240 KEELTQKGNLVAGI
+240 PVELIQKGNLVAGI

-264 TVITFLD
+264 TVITFID
-271 EDKQVISQFDTNDKP
+271 EDLQVIAQYDTNDKP
-286 PMEQIDWLVRLLED
+286 PMEQIDWLARLLLD
-300 YKPIRVL
+300 YRPARVL
-307 AERNGLG
+307 AEKNGLG
-314 SVYFDALKQRCP
+314 SVYFDALKQKCP

-333 TNESKT
+333 TNDSKT
-339 SIVDDLA
+339 AIVDDLA
-346 AHIEKGKIKFQ
+346 AHIEKGRIKFQ

-370 RETQSSTGKRV
+370 KETQSSTGKRV

>member
-1 MSTLSTSSRKI
+1 MSTLSTSSRKVS
-12 KVTLPKLY
+12 VTLPKLY
-20 SWQQDTLNTI
+20 SWQKDTLDLI

-35 KWFVIKSVRQKS
+35 KWFIIKSVRQKS

-62 EKPKSKSFMIS
+62 EKPGSKSFMIS

-94 SKANGSTM
+94 RKANGSSM
-102 LIEFKNG
+102 LIEFRNG

-142 SREVYEIVLPLVSK
+142 SREVYEIVMPLVSK
-156 EGCTLVVASTP
+156 EGCTLVIASTP
-167 DSMDGMYFSLWSR
+167 DSMDGMYYSLWSR
-180 EEDSNIIRI
+180 EDGVIRI

-199 TKEELDFLRSVY
+199 SKEELDFYRSVY

-232 TGIPNCVS
+232 SGIANCVS
-240 KEELTQKGNLVAGI
+240 PVELTQQGNLVAGI

-264 TVITFLD
+264 TVITFID
-271 EDKQVISQFDTNDKP
+271 EDLQVIAQCDTNDKP
-286 PMEQIDWLVRLLED
+286 PMEQIDWLARLLLD
-300 YKPIRVL
+300 YKPVRVL
-307 AERNGLG
+307 AEKNGLG
-314 SVYFDALKQRCP
+314 SVYFDALKQKCP

-333 TNESKT
+333 TNDSKT
-339 SIVDDLA
+339 AIVDDLA
-346 AHIEKGKIKFQ
+346 AHIEKGRIKFQ

-393 ISTALALR
+393 ISTALALK

>member
-1 MSTLSTSSRKI
+1 MLSTSSRKVS
-12 KVTLPKLY
+12 VTLPKLY
-20 SWQQDTLNTI
+20 SWQKDTLDLI

-35 KWFVIKSVRQKS
+35 KWFIIKSVRQKS

-62 EKPKSKSFMIS
+62 EKPGSKSFMIS

-85 ISRATIDLL
+85 ISRAVIDLL
-94 SKANGSTM
+94 RKANGSSM
-102 LIEFKNG
+102 LIEFRNG

-142 SREVYEIVLPLVSK
+142 SREVYEIVMPLVSK

-167 DSMDGMYFSLWSR
+167 DSMDGMYYSLWSR
-180 EEDSNIIRI
+180 EDGVIRI
-189 NWSDYIDQMY
+189 NWSDYINQMY
-199 TKEELDFLRSVY
+199 SKEELDFYRSVY

-232 TGIPNCVS
+232 SGIANCVS
-240 KEELTQKGNLVAGI
+240 PVELIQKGNLVAGI

-264 TVITFLD
+264 TVITFID
-271 EDKQVISQFDTNDKP
+271 EDLQVIAQYDTNDKP
-286 PMEQIDWLVRLLED
+286 PVEQVKWLGNLLRS
-300 YKPIRVL
+300 YRPVRVL
-307 AERNGLG
+307 AEKNSIG
-314 SVYFDALKQRCP
+314 SVYLDMLKSEYNL
-326 IVTPWIT
+326 VTPWIT
-333 TNESKT
+333 TNDSKT
-339 SIVDDLA
+339 AIVDDLA
-346 AHIEKGKIKFQ
+346 AHIEKGRIKFQ

>member
-1 MSTLSTSSRKI
+1 MSTLLTSSRKI
-12 KVTLPKLY
+12 SVTLPKLY
-20 SWQQDTLNTI
+20 SWQKDTLDLI

-35 KWFVIKSVRQKS
+35 KWFIIKSVRQKS

-62 EKPKSKSFMIS
+62 EKPGSKSFMIS

-85 ISRATIDLL
+85 ISRATVDLL
-94 SKANGSTM
+94 RKANGSSM
-102 LIEFKNG
+102 LIEFRNG

-142 SREVYEIVLPLVSK
+142 SREVYEIVMPLVSK
-156 EGCTLVVASTP
+156 EGCTLVIASTP
-167 DSMDGMYFSLWSR
+167 DSMDGMYYSLWSR
-180 EEDSNIIRI
+180 EDGVIRI

-199 TKEELDFLRSVY
+199 SKEELDFYRGVY

-232 TGIPNCVS
+232 SGIANCVS
-240 KEELTQKGNLVAGI
+240 PTELIQKGNLVAGI

-264 TVITFLD
+264 TVVTFID
-271 EDKQVISQFDTNDKP
+271 EDNQVIAQYDTNDKP
-286 PMEQIDWLVRLLED
+286 PMEQIDWLARLLLD
-300 YKPIRVL
+300 YKPVRVL
-307 AERNGLG
+307 AEKNGLG
-314 SVYFDALKQRCP
+314 SVYFDALKQKCP

-333 TNESKT
+333 TNDSKT
-339 SIVDDLA
+339 AIVDDLA
-346 AHIEKGKIKFQ
+346 AHIEKGRIKFQ

>member
-1 MSTLSTSSRKI
+1 MSTLSTSSRKVS
-12 KVTLPKLY
+12 VTLPKLY
-20 SWQQDTLNTI
+20 SWQKDTLDLI

-35 KWFVIKSVRQKS
+35 KWFIIKSVRQKS

-62 EKPKSKSFMIS
+62 EKPGSKSFMIS

-85 ISRATIDLL
+85 ISRATVDLL
-94 SKANGSTM
+94 RKANGSSM
-102 LIEFKNG
+102 LIEFRNG

-142 SREVYEIVLPLVSK
+142 SREVYEIVMPLVSK
-156 EGCTLVVASTP
+156 EGCTLVIASTP
-167 DSMDGMYFSLWSR
+167 DSMDGMYYSLWSR
-180 EEDSNIIRI
+180 EDGVIRI
-189 NWSDYIDQMY
+189 NWSDYINQMY
-199 TKEELDFLRSVY
+199 SKEELDFYRSVY

-232 TGIPNCVS
+232 SGVANCVS
-240 KEELTQKGNLVAGI
+240 PVELIQKGTLVAGI

-264 TVITFLD
+264 TVITFID
-271 EDKQVISQFDTNDKP
+271 EDLQVIAQYDTNDKP
-286 PMEQIDWLVRLLED
+286 PMEQIDWLARLLLD
-300 YKPIRVL
+300 YKPVRVL
-307 AERNGLG
+307 AEKNGLG
-314 SVYFDALKQRCP
+314 SVYFDALKQKCP

-333 TNESKT
+333 TNDSKT
-339 SIVDDLA
+339 AIVDDLA
-346 AHIEKGKIKFQ
+346 AHIEKGRIKFQ

>member
-1 MSTLSTSSRKI
+1 MLSTSSRKVN
-12 KVTLPKLY
+12 VTLPKLY
-20 SWQQDTLNTI
+20 SWQKDTLDLI

-35 KWFVIKSVRQKS
+35 KWFIIKSVRQKS

-62 EKPKSKSFMIS
+62 EKPGSKSFMIS

-85 ISRATIDLL
+85 ISRAVIDLL
-94 SKANGSTM
+94 RKANGSSM
-102 LIEFKNG
+102 LIEFRNG

-142 SREVYEIVLPLVSK
+142 SREVYEIVMPLVSK

-167 DSMDGMYFSLWSR
+167 DSMDGMYYSLWSR
-180 EEDSNIIRI
+180 EDGVIRI
-189 NWSDYIDQMY
+189 NWSDYINQMY
-199 TKEELDFLRSVY
+199 SKEELDFYRSVY

-232 TGIPNCVS
+232 SGIANCVS
-240 KEELTQKGNLVAGI
+240 PIELTQKGSLVAGI

-264 TVITFLD
+264 TVVTFID
-271 EDKQVISQFDTNDKP
+271 EDLQVIAQYDTNDKP
-286 PMEQIDWLVRLLED
+286 PMEQIDWLARLLLD
-300 YKPIRVL
+300 YKPTRVL
-307 AERNGLG
+307 AEKNGLG
-314 SVYFDALKQRCP
+314 SVYFDALKQKCP

-333 TNESKT
+333 TNDSKT
-339 SIVDDLA
+339 AIVDDLA
-346 AHIEKGKIKFQ
+346 AHIEKGRIKFQ
-357 PKCEKLLEQLQVY
+357 PQCEKLLEQLQVY

>member
-12 KVTLPKLY
+12 SVTLPKLY
-20 SWQQDTLNTI
+20 GWQKDTLDLI

-35 KWFVIKSVRQKS
+35 KWFIIKSVRQKS

-62 EKPKSKSFMIS
+62 EKPGSKSFMIS

-85 ISRATIDLL
+85 ISRAVIDLL
-94 SKANGSTM
+94 RKANGSSM
-102 LIEFKNG
+102 LIEFRNG

-142 SREVYEIVLPLVSK
+142 SREVYEIVMPLVSK

-167 DSMDGMYFSLWSR
+167 DSMDGMYYSLWSR
-180 EEDSNIIRI
+180 EDGVIRI
-189 NWSDYIDQMY
+189 NWSDYINQMY
-199 TKEELDFLRSVY
+199 SKEELDFYRSVY

-232 TGIPNCVS
+232 SGIANCVS
-240 KEELTQKGNLVAGI
+240 PTELTQQGNLVAGI

-264 TVITFLD
+264 TVITFID
-271 EDKQVISQFDTNDKP
+271 EDLQVIAQYDTNDKP
-286 PMEQIDWLVRLLED
+286 PMEQIDWLARLLLD
-300 YKPIRVL
+300 YKPVRVL
-307 AERNGLG
+307 AEKNGLG
-314 SVYFDALKQRCP
+314 SVYFDALKQKCP

-333 TNESKT
+333 TNDSKT
-339 SIVDDLA
+339 AIVDDLA
-346 AHIEKGKIKFQ
+346 AHIEKGRIKFQ

>member
-1 MSTLSTSSRKI
+1 MSTLSTSSRKVS
-12 KVTLPKLY
+12 VTLPKLY
-20 SWQQDTLNTI
+20 SWQKDTLDLI

-35 KWFVIKSVRQKS
+35 KWFIIKSVRQKS

-62 EKPKSKSFMIS
+62 EKPGSKSFMIS

-94 SKANGSTM
+94 RKANGSSM
-102 LIEFKNG
+102 LIEFRNG

-142 SREVYEIVLPLVSK
+142 SREVYEIVMPLVSK

-167 DSMDGMYFSLWSR
+167 DSMDGMYYSLWSR
-180 EEDSNIIRI
+180 EDGVIRI
-189 NWSDYIDQMY
+189 NWSDYINQMY
-199 TKEELDFLRSVY
+199 SKEELDFYRSVY

-232 TGIPNCVS
+232 SGIANCVS
-240 KEELTQKGNLVAGI
+240 PVELIQKGNLVAGI

-264 TVITFLD
+264 TVITFID
-271 EDKQVISQFDTNDKP
+271 EDLQVIAQYDTNDKP
-286 PMEQIDWLVRLLED
+286 PMEQIDWLARLLLD
-300 YKPIRVL
+300 YRPARVL
-307 AERNGLG
+307 AEKNGLG
-314 SVYFDALKQRCP
+314 SVYFDALKQKCP

-333 TNESKT
+333 TNDSKT
-339 SIVDDLA
+339 AIVDDLA
-346 AHIEKGKIKFQ
+346 AHIEKGRIKFQ
-357 PKCEKLLEQLQVY
+357 PQCEKLLEQLQVY
-370 RETQSSTGKRV
+370 KETQSSTGKRV

>member
-1 MSTLSTSSRKI
+1 MSTLSTSSRKVS
-12 KVTLPKLY
+12 VTLPKLY
-20 SWQQDTLNTI
+20 SWQKDTLDLI

-35 KWFVIKSVRQKS
+35 KWFIIKSVRQKS

-62 EKPKSKSFMIS
+62 EKPGSRSFMIS

-85 ISRATIDLL
+85 ISRATVDLL
-94 SKANGSTM
+94 RKANGSSM
-102 LIEFKNG
+102 LIEFRNG

-142 SREVYEIVLPLVSK
+142 SREVYEIVMPLVSK
-156 EGCTLVVASTP
+156 EGCTLVIASTP
-167 DSMDGMYFSLWSR
+167 DSMDGMYYSLWSR
-180 EEDSNIIRI
+180 EDGVIRI
-189 NWSDYIDQMY
+189 NWSDYINQMY
-199 TKEELDFLRSVY
+199 SKEELDFYRSVY

-232 TGIPNCVS
+232 SGIANCVS
-240 KEELTQKGNLVAGI
+240 PVELIQKGNLVAGI

-264 TVITFLD
+264 TVITFID
-271 EDKQVISQFDTNDKP
+271 EELQVIAQYDTNDKP
-286 PMEQIDWLVRLLED
+286 PMEQIDWLARLLLD
-300 YKPIRVL
+300 YKPTRVL
-307 AERNGLG
+307 AEKNGLG
-314 SVYFDALKQRCP
+314 SVYFDALKQKCP

-333 TNESKT
+333 TNDSKT
-339 SIVDDLA
+339 AIVDDLA
-346 AHIEKGKIKFQ
+346 AHIEKGRIKFQ

-370 RETQSSTGKRV
+370 KETQSSTGKRV
-381 FNAPPGKHDDFV
+381 FNAPQGKHDDFV